1 MVTATLGTTAPVVS
15 TTVPSTDPVVLVWA
29 ILAVTKTIETM
40 ANTASIN
47 NLRFFIF
54 QIFPCLKGYVIV
66 SLQTAAGKLH
76 TFAGNEATA
85 MPLEYLSVIV
95 VRKDVKVKRTNGKTV
110 KFPYL

>member
-29 ILAVTKTIETM
+29 ILAVANIIETM
-40 ANTASIN
+40 ANTANIN

-66 SLQTAAGKLH
+66 VLQTAAEKLH

-85 MPLEYLSVIV
+85 MPLGDFFLIV
-95 VRKDVKVKRTNGKTV
+95 VTKEVW
-110 KFPYL
+110 